1 MATNFP
7 YYLSDAT
14 EEMQTIRRN
23 WGWLVGLGIVL
34 ILVGVLAISYP
45 VAATITTVA
54 VFGVLLVISG
64 AVEIVSGIWARGWGG
79 FFAHLLCGLLYLF
92 VGVVLLDR
100 PEIGAAVYTIL
111 LAVFFVAAGLFR
123 VVASAKLQ
131 YSGWGWGVLSGAVTF
146 LLGVLIW
153 KQLPDSALW
162 VIGLFVGIDLLFNG
176 WSWVMLGLAAR
187 TVPASAPAAPA
198 APEGPAAP
206 GQLANV

>member
-7 YYLSDAT
+7 YYLSDAV

-34 ILVGVLAISYP
+34 VLVGVLAISYP
-45 VAATITTVA
+45 AVATIKTLQ

-64 AVEIVSGIWARGWGG
+64 AVEIVSGLWARCWGG
-79 FFAHLLCGLLYLF
+79 FFAHLLCGLLALF

-100 PEIGAAVYTIL
+100 PDFAAAVYTIL
-111 LAVFFVAAGLFR
+111 LAVFFVASGLFR
-123 VVASAKLQ
+123 AVTSASLRF
-131 YSGWGWGVLSGAVTF
+131 SGWGWGVLSGIVTF

-153 KQLPDSALW
+153 KQLPDAAYW

-187 TVPASAPAAPA
+187 TVPAPTPAGPA
-198 APEGPAAP
+198 GPAAP

>member
-1 MATNFP
+1 MATSFP
-7 YYLSDAT
+7 YFLSDAT
-14 EEMQTIRRN
+14 EEMQAIRRN
-23 WGWLVGLGIVL
+23 WGWLVGLGTVL

-45 VAATITTVA
+45 VAATITTVT

-64 AVEIVSGIWARGWGG
+64 AVEIISGIWARGWGG

-100 PEIGAAVYTIL
+100 PLIGAAVYTIL
-111 LAVFFVAAGLFR
+111 LAVFFVASGLFR
-123 VVASAKLQ
+123 IVASAKLQ
-131 YSGWGWGVLSGAVTF
+131 FSGWGWGVLSGAVS
-146 LLGVLIW
+146 LVLGVLIW
-153 KQLPDSALW
+153 KQLPEAALW

-187 TVPASAPAAPA
+187 TVPAPAPATPTEPA
-198 APEGPAAP
+198 GPAAP